1 MKFLNN
7 GVMSKN
13 NGVMSKNNGGKSVD
27 SNPGYEKIYYFLIN
41 LNHS

>member
-27 SNPGYEKIYYFLIN
+27 SSWSIIVLR
-41 LNHS
+41 H